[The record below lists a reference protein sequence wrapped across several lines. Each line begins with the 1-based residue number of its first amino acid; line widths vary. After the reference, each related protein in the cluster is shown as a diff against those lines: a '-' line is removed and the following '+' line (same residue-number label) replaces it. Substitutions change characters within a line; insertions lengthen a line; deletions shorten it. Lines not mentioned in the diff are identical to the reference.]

1 MGKRAAARN
10 QRTDTVLRPSSTQL
24 GSLWQR
30 RPILTSLDTMT
41 TVTINEQDY
50 KQLLDISIAAELFL
64 RNDTA
69 ETREALENACL
80 RSAALSD

>member
-1 MGKRAAARN
+1 MTN
-10 QRTDTVLRPSSTQL
+10 
-24 GSLWQR
+24 
-30 RPILTSLDTMT
+30 LDTMT